1 MRVRFERILRTV
13 VLTVL
18 VCKLFVYGSTK
29 PPVTPTIRVDYDR
42 TYLYGVTANVD
53 ETDGN
58 VVLTW
63 TYSRY
68 ADEDTLHIEVR
79 DKDSDAWA
87 TLYTG
92 HIRGYAVDSDG
103 LRAGSWAG
111 PIENPFDKVFYL
123 WVEYTPP
130 VIVHTN
136 GVYHLDGVLRPI
148 DSEKENQ
155 FIIPSVEVKRLG
167 TKDEEVQ

>member
-1 MRVRFERILRTV
+1 MKVGYEKILKAV

-18 VCKLFVYGSTK
+18 VGKLFVYGSTK
-29 PPVTPTIRVDYDR
+29 PPVVPTIRVDYDR
-42 TYLYGVTANVD
+42 TYLYGVNASVD

-68 ADEDTLHIEVR
+68 AEEDTLHIEVR